1 MNKRYKI
8 EGMITPMLQKYC
20 LKSILKRQ
28 CQLQCIAR
36 SNNAWRPF
44 YWQSNSCFGF
54 QSVIYFNHPT
64 VILAHFNRIVTT
76 KHQRNVYNRYLL
88 TFHHFQ
94 GKCKQMHC
102 GWHCLFKTIAQ
113 FLKQNSAQLNT
124 DWRVATRPSLVHLWT
139 EILTGKKAL
148 KYNVTVTMPPPPP
161 PINISLSH

>member
-1 MNKRYKI
+1 
-8 EGMITPMLQKYC
+8 MLNVLVKSRCSQPEFVPLSKFRTGSWLVTLTWKVKC
-20 LKSILKRQ
+20 LKSLIICFSLFFRRREIEFALAHRSFSFQDGGHSMNDYLKGQ

-54 QSVIYFNHPT
+54 QSVIYFNHPM

-94 GKCKQMHC
+94 GKM
-102 GWHCLFKTIAQ
+102 
-113 FLKQNSAQLNT
+113 
-124 DWRVATRPSLVHLWT
+124 
-139 EILTGKKAL
+139 
-148 KYNVTVTMPPPPP
+148 
-161 PINISLSH
+161 

>member
-1 MNKRYKI
+1 MNYVYIHDKMLYHVVIKI
-8 EGMITPMLQKYC
+8 C
-20 LKSILKRQ
+20 LVYFYNLKGQ

-54 QSVIYFNHPT
+54 QSVIYFNHPM

-94 GKCKQMHC
+94 GKM
-102 GWHCLFKTIAQ
+102 
-113 FLKQNSAQLNT
+113 
-124 DWRVATRPSLVHLWT
+124 
-139 EILTGKKAL
+139 
-148 KYNVTVTMPPPPP
+148 
-161 PINISLSH
+161 